1 MNSIATHQAPQG
13 NSNNPFGGNALAQ
26 RPASN
31 AVAEAGMQREIA
43 EVQAAMVI
51 AKRFPR
57 DPITAM
63 DRILQACTRPSLA
76 EGALYKHVR
85 ANLGEELSV
94 ALRKHHDLQ
103 VPKHQAISAYER
115 PCESGNQRQ
124 MTKSQSR
131 RRRGYM
137 RFSHLSAARL

>member
-76 EGALYKHVR
+76 EGALYTYAR
-85 ANLGEELSV
+85 GGNDITGPSIRLAEV
-94 ALRKHHDLQ
+94 AAQ
-103 VPKHQAISAYER
+103 SW
-115 PCESGNQRQ
+115 GNVQFG
-124 MTKSQSR
+124 TR
-131 RRRGYM
+131 RRRRRSLM
-137 RFSHLSAARL
+137 PSSRSSERFAACCVTTARCG

>member
-1 MNSIATHQAPQG
+1 MLPSLRFIGVGSHCRAHPQG
-13 NSNNPFGGNALAQ
+13 TRIHINGG
-26 RPASN
+26 R
-31 AVAEAGMQREIA
+31 
-43 EVQAAMVI
+43 
-51 AKRFPR
+51 KRVV
-57 DPITAM
+57 
-63 DRILQACTRPSLA
+63 SS
-76 EGALYKHVR
+76 GKHVR